1 MHSFAKSS
9 FLKWIVLGLLLWM
22 QASYAETCQLD
33 VPGQVV
39 LPNHDP
45 SASSRSQ
52 YALTIRVR
60 AVTACTVRLQVD
72 RLDSLGEVKLSGASV
87 AGLRVGLN
95 QDASY
100 AVPLQAAPNDIA
112 SWKLAAGQ
120 IATYAIWISPLIQQW
135 VSAGFYQAPIHL
147 RLLNSSGSTLDDRDV
162 VLIAKLD
169 ATTKITF
176 AGNGSRASRLDFGE
190 ISAGA
195 IRSAVLDVWANATH
209 RITLTSQ
216 NRGYMQNAR
225 MQADASD
232 AKIAYSV
239 RLSGQPMTLS
249 TGVASVA
256 VQNLGQTRHQ
266 LDVEIGAVQRLLAGE
281 YMDDLLIT
289 VVAQ

>member
-1 MHSFAKSS
+1 MASFVKSSFAKSLMLS
-9 FLKWIVLGLLLWM
+9 LLVWV

-39 LPNHDP
+39 LPSHDP

-72 RLDSLGEVKLSGASV
+72 RLDSLGEIKLSGAG
-87 AGLRVGLN
+87 AGGLRVGLN

-100 AVPLQAAPNDIA
+100 AVPLQATPNDIA
-112 SWKLAAGQ
+112 SWKLEAGQ

-147 RLLNSSGSTLDDRDV
+147 RLLNSSGATLDDRDV

-176 AGNGSRASRLDFGE
+176 AGNGSRFSRLDFGE

-195 IRSAVLDVWANATH
+195 VRSAILDVWANASH

-216 NRGYMQNAR
+216 NRGYLQNAR
-225 MQADASD
+225 IQADAAD

-239 RLSGQPMTLS
+239 RLSGQPMPLS

-289 VVAQ
+289 IVAQ